1 MERLG
6 LRWSTVVAIGARGSM
21 TMARHDFRDLRIG
34 DTVDLDPSRGIWAR
48 EWEPA
53 WFIFTVPPRGELP
66 ATAWLSRNGVDECW
80 HPTEQAFKRN
90 RYKPGQRI
98 PYDRPVAPGY
108 LFAVL
113 PRLPHWDV
121 LFARSRGKLLKVV
134 SHNGEPVPVSEE
146 TLARMRLVPQR
157 LAAIREA
164 EMQKRII
171 RPRDK
176 VAVTIGG
183 VEWTV
188 EVDRIDAGIAHFVLP
203 LLGGREARAPVT
215 ALRKQPL
222 A

>member
-1 MERLG
+1 MN
-6 LRWSTVVAIGARGSM
+6 M
-21 TMARHDFRDLRIG
+21 DFRNLHIG
-34 DTVDLDPSRGIWAR
+34 DIIPASTARGIWR
-48 EWEPA
+48 HDWEPS

-66 ATAWLSRNGVDECW
+66 ATAWLLRNGVAECW

-90 RYKPGQRI
+90 RFKPGQRI

-113 PRLPHWDV
+113 PSRPHWDV

-134 SHNGEPVPVSEE
+134 SQNGEPVPVPEAE
-146 TLARMRLVPQR
+146 MAKMQKLPQR

-176 VAVTIGG
+176 VAVTIAG

-188 EVDRIDAGIAHFVLP
+188 EVDRIDAGIASFVLP
-203 LLGGREARAPVT
+203 LLGGREVQAPVET
-215 ALRKQPL
+215 LRKQPL